1 MGQHRGRTDV
11 LAGEETALVR
21 PYVLAS
27 EERTKRHSAAVPHGP
42 VAHTWFAPAEAF

>member
-1 MGQHRGRTDV
+1 MNV

-27 EERTKRHSAAVPHGP
+27 EERTKRHSAAVPHAP
-42 VAHTWFAPAEAF
+42 FAHTWFAPAGTL

>member
-1 MGQHRGRTDV
+1 MDV

-27 EERTKRHSAAVPHGP
+27 EERTKRRSTAVPDDP
-42 VAHTWFAPAEAF
+42 FAHTWFAPAEAL